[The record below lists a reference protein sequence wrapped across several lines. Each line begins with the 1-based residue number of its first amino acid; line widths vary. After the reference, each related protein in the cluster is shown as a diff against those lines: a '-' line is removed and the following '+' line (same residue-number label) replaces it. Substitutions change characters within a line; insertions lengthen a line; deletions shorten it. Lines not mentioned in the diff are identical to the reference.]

1 MEGLRDFLWFWPHR
15 GFLGRGIGRAMGNSC
30 LTVSPAEQTTF
41 KWTIDGFSSLL
52 NKGEGWT
59 YSGAFKIMDLNWYLM
74 LNLRDKKSGDQNDYV
89 SMRLGLSK
97 SSMKPDTIVEA
108 CFKFMIY
115 DQFYGKHR
123 KYQVKHNFETGST
136 STGIACMIP
145 LDILKEQSSGFFIG
159 DTCVFGVKFIKV
171 VTAKADMISQTLF
184 VRKTNTFNEAK
195 TYTWNIEDFFA
206 LKNTSCSPEFEISG
220 YNWFHTFSF
229 LGLVSLKLLQFI

>member
-1 MEGLRDFLWFWPHR
+1 
-15 GFLGRGIGRAMGNSC
+15 MGNSC